1 MRGAQGLR
9 FAFDPRLPAV
19 RRFNAEDHL
28 GGFRASGTQQAG
40 EAYNFSRAD
49 LQVERGDGS
58 FFTVAFKR
66 RYRFIAQQGT
76 ARPLQGIVVQFA
88 TQHHFHQL
96 NLRQLAGLTAA
107 HKCAVTQHGDAVAD
121 RIDLVEKMGDKDQ
134 ADAVIPELAHQG
146 EQHLHLLGI
155 EAGGGL
161 VEDQHLGRQV
171 DGPTDSDDLLHRHR
185 KAVQRLAHVEGK
197 AVGGHQRRRPGLHLF
212 TSQQTKPPRLTADEQ
227 VIRHRHIGQQVHFL
241 VDGADPQL
249 LGMGGIFGRNS
260 LAFQP
265 DSAAIGMVNAGQRF
279 DQRRFSGAVFAQQGH
294 DFAAPQAKVDVIQR
308 LNAGEEF
315 TKSFGA
321 KDLLVCLGAHN
332 RCHLQM
338 MSGYSGSRWASR
350 GFWNAAFYPLPPGRG
365 ME

>member
-1 MRGAQGLR
+1 
-9 FAFDPRLPAV
+9 
-19 RRFNAEDHL
+19 
-28 GGFRASGTQQAG
+28 
-40 EAYNFSRAD
+40 
-49 LQVERGDGS
+49 
-58 FFTVAFKR
+58 
-66 RYRFIAQQGT
+66 
-76 ARPLQGIVVQFA
+76 
-88 TQHHFHQL
+88 
-96 NLRQLAGLTAA
+96 
-107 HKCAVTQHGDAVAD
+107 
-121 RIDLVEKMGDKDQ
+121 MGDEDQ

-315 TKSFGA
+315 TESFGA

-332 RCHLQM
+332 RYHLQM
-338 MSGYSGSRWASR
+338 MSGCPGSRCACR
-350 GFWNAAFYPLPPGRG
+350 GCWNAACYPLRLRRG
-365 ME
+365 AG